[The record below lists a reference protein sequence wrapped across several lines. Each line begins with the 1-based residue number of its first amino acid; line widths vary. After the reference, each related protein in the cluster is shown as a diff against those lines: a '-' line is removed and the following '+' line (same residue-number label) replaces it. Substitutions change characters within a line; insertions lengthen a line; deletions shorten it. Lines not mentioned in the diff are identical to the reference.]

1 MSSATESSY
10 VAATRIAPG
19 RPPVLPR
26 GHAIARLRRLLFAS
40 PGSALATLVL
50 ASLCAW
56 LGWWLFE
63 WGVRDAVFRAGSTG
77 AEACR
82 APGAG
87 ACWAFVGDKLRL
99 VLFGIYP
106 YEQQWR
112 PAVATLLLVGVLAL
126 SSWPRMWRARM
137 ALTWAAVL
145 AACALLMFGGLPG
158 LPFVPDDAWGGLPVT
173 LVIATFGIAGG
184 FALSIPLAL
193 ARHSRRGGMGKAL
206 AVAYIELAR
215 SVPLL
220 AVLFLASVMIPLFL
234 PQGMDVSKLLRVV
247 IAFALFT
254 AAYLAEVVRGGLMS
268 VPPGQQEAAT
278 ALGLSRFAVMARVVL
293 PQALFAVLPA
303 LVNVFISFFKAS
315 SIVVVIGL
323 FDLMTAANR
332 AAADAQWQGFGTEV
346 YLFVGAIYF
355 VFCGAMSWY
364 SARLQA
370 ARRAGRPG

>member
-26 GHAIARLRRLLFAS
+26 GHAIARLRRLFFAS

-56 LGWWLFE
+56 LGWRLFE
-63 WGVRDAVFRAGSTG
+63 WGVRDAVFRAGGTG

-126 SSWPRMWRARM
+126 SSWPRMWRARL
-137 ALTWAAVL
+137 AWTWAAVL
-145 AACALLMFGGLPG
+145 AACAVLMFGGLPG

-220 AVLFLASVMIPLFL
+220 AVLFLASVMI
-234 PQGMDVSKLLRVV
+234 G
-247 IAFALFT
+247 
-254 AAYLAEVVRGGLMS
+254 
-268 VPPGQQEAAT
+268 
-278 ALGLSRFAVMARVVL
+278 
-293 PQALFAVLPA
+293 
-303 LVNVFISFFKAS
+303 
-315 SIVVVIGL
+315 
-323 FDLMTAANR
+323 
-332 AAADAQWQGFGTEV
+332 
-346 YLFVGAIYF
+346 
-355 VFCGAMSWY
+355 VFCRQAPHRETPGLGANEEQPDALRLAGCNSPTFVADIHAC
-364 SARLQA
+364 SSPGSRTTSTPASDATCDRIAR
-370 ARRAGRPG
+370 G